1 MNNRP
6 ITPHLKKFYRK
17 IYSQHTKPKQYLR
30 TEKRIIRKPQQNCTF
45 IYKEDYTLKK
55 CNKQT
60 IF

>member
-6 ITPHLKKFYRK
+6 ITPHMKKFYRK
-17 IYSQHTKPKQYLR
+17 IDSKHTKPKQYLR
-30 TEKRIIRKPQQNCTF
+30 TEKRIIRKPQNCTF
-45 IYKEDYTLKK
+45 IEE